1 MTEPSTPSFLYEL
14 RVFLHEPNDLVHDF
28 GRTAVHSVEVTEQTA
43 EGLSITI
50 LCGPVR
56 RDSTPSPHPQRNSN
70 HQPQDEKP
78 TDARTDTNPYL
89 ASLERPEDEP
99 EGTLDGPFDDT
110 STLVSLALGS
120 AVAANDE
127 LEASAAACEPERR
140 TRTTGAWKVS
150 PLVPVPWV
158 VMRVPPTAMVVVP
171 RGLNV

>member
-1 MTEPSTPSFLYEL
+1 MSCEFFSTNQKIWSMILAGRRSIALKLRNRPPRGYQLLFSAVPSVGTRRRRLTHNETATISPKTRSPPTPA
-14 RVFLHEPNDLVHDF
+14 P
-28 GRTAVHSVEVTEQTA
+28 
-43 EGLSITI
+43 
-50 LCGPVR
+50 
-56 RDSTPSPHPQRNSN
+56 TPIPIF
-70 HQPQDEKP
+70 
-78 TDARTDTNPYL
+78 

-110 STLVSLALGS
+110 STLVSLAPGS
-120 AVAANDE
+120 AVAANDG